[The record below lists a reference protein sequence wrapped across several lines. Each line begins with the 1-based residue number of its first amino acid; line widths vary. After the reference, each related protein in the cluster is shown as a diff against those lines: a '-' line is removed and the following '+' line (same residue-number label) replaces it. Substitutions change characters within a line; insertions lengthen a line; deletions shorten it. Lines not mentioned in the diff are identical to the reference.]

1 LAGYQEVAAK
11 ISEALETAGKCSAND
26 SIECY
31 SLLQEQLGELD
42 VAAKRSLRTDVAYQ
56 PLVAKLEQ
64 GAPLTEADLSTLRSL
79 IVGEADQYLKYDDEF
94 NRTKAELGRI
104 LDQVRELGSR
114 DLDPET
120 LMHLRVLC
128 KEASGALAPAMHY
141 LEQKDRVQK
150 FEEHT
155 RSPLS
160 REASHVLAGIIK
172 EDLAD

>member
-1 LAGYQEVAAK
+1 MAGYQEVAAK
-11 ISEALETAGKCSAND
+11 ITEALETAGKCSAND
-26 SIECY
+26 SIENY

-42 VAAKRSLRTDVAYQ
+42 VTAKQSLRTNVGYQ

-64 GAPLTEADLSTLRSL
+64 GAPLTEADLKTLRSL
-79 IVGEADQYLKYDDEF
+79 IIGEADQYLKYDDEF
-94 NRTKAELGRI
+94 DRTKAELGRI
-104 LDQVRELGSR
+104 LDQVRQLGSH
-114 DLDPET
+114 DLDLET

-128 KEASGALAPAMHY
+128 REASSALAPAMHY

-160 REASHVLAGIIK
+160 REAGHVLAGIIK
-172 EDLAD
+172 EDMAD

>member
-1 LAGYQEVAAK
+1 LPDDKEVAAK
-11 ISEALETAGKCSAND
+11 ITEALDTAGKCSTND
-26 SIECY
+26 SIENY
-31 SLLQEQLGELD
+31 SLLQEQLAELD

-64 GAPLTEADLSTLRSL
+64 GVPLTEADLKTLRSL
-79 IVGEADQYLKYDDEF
+79 IDDKF

-104 LDQVRELGSR
+104 LDQVRGLGSH

-128 KEASGALAPAMHY
+128 KEASSALAPAMHY

-160 REASHVLAGIIK
+160 REAGHVLAGIIK
-172 EDLAD
+172 EDMAD